1 MKRTNPLHRDFIF
14 LDFYNSI
21 TVSASCTEKAAFLCI
36 LRGALNKS
44 CTEYKY
50 LKHTGLLD
58 VKQVALSA
66 VRCAEHK
73 F

>member
-1 MKRTNPLHRDFIF
+1 MPIRFIGIL

-36 LRGALNKS
+36 LRGTLNKF
-44 CTEYKY
+44 CTKYKHMK
-50 LKHTGLLD
+50 LPGFLD
-58 VKQVALSA
+58 VKQFILSS
-66 VRCAEHK
+66 VRYTEHK